1 MFLLPSAS
9 NVHIMAISFLTM
21 LGSETGRLSCWL
33 ISHSSCLDDLLI
45 SFLTSKKNI
54 YPYTIYKLKSLCV
67 FLVVPQIICNA
78 HKQNLQQM
86 LKSACSHACIYP

>member
-1 MFLLPSAS
+1 MSSMFLLPSAS

-33 ISHSSCLDDLLI
+33 ISHSSRLDDLLI
-45 SFLTSKKNI
+45 SFLTSQKKKKKKNI

-67 FLVVPQIICNA
+67 FLVVPQTIC
-78 HKQNLQQM
+78 
-86 LKSACSHACIYP
+86 